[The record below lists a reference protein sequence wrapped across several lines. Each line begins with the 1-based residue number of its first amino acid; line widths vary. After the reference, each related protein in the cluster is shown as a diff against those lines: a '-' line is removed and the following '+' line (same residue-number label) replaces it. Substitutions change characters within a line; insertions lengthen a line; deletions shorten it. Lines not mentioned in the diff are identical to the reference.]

1 MLWLF
6 LPFVVVLSGVVA
18 YAADTIARKAGR
30 KHIRLFGLRPK
41 TTALLVAVASGMAIS
56 AASLAAFLLLN
67 RNAVATIAEADQL
80 RPRIEAL
87 RKEVGAVQG
96 ELKSVQGERD
106 QAQRE
111 ADRSAGLQAQAEG
124 KLATVRTQLA
134 ATSAAEKT
142 LRAET
147 KTLQGQ
153 VDEQTAGLKTLE
165 ARAAENRAKL
175 QKSEQALK
183 ASQTRAQTLDSQ
195 VVELNTRVAL
205 AEQEAQSAQE
215 RADTAQA
222 GAQTQQGKAVAAQA
236 SAKAAQGRALAAQA
250 TVRQQV
256 QAAQASAQKQVGAA
270 QASVQ
275 QAKQSAAAQISAA
288 GKQVTD
294 LRTQVAGLEQSRQQA
309 ANTLTVALAAA
320 AAARQQQQAAQQARD
335 TLAAQRD
342 QLTAQRTA
350 LTAQRDA
357 LTVQRDKLVADGVR
371 LASERDQAA
380 RERTQATADRNKVR
394 TDLGTLQQQ
403 QQQLRASNDE
413 LKNSNDSLARALADA
428 RASLGRLQDENLSSR
443 TELSASRNT
452 DLAYPKNELVY
463 AAVVPGVR
471 NLDGFLK
478 DAAGAAQARGAKAMA
493 SSASARL
500 SGNARTALE
509 TKLRGLNVSTFVQC
523 RAAQNAAVGF
533 PVDLSCDARPNAVL
547 YRGGE
552 VIRRGTV
559 TLGGDPRAMQDQISD
574 LVKDAVTDITT
585 RGVPSEYILN
595 KGLDVSELV
604 TLIDRLSKRTG
615 STAVVGVAARDDV
628 RPSMRVDLYPVLP

>member
-67 RNAVATIAEADQL
+67 RNAVSTIAEADQL

-96 ELKSVQGERD
+96 ELKSAQAERD

-111 ADRSAGLQAQAEG
+111 ADKSAKLQAGAEE
-124 KLATVRTQLA
+124 KLAAIRTQLE
-134 ATSAAEKT
+134 TTRAAEKT
-142 LRAET
+142 LKAET

-153 VDEQTAGLKTLE
+153 VDEQTANLKTLE
-165 ARAAENRAKL
+165 VRAAENRVKL

-183 ASQTRAQTLDSQ
+183 ASQARAQTLDSQ

-222 GAQTQQGKAVAAQA
+222 TAQTQQDKA
-236 SAKAAQGRALAAQA
+236 LTAQA
-250 TVRQQV
+250 TAKAEQERALVAQATARKQV
-256 QAAQASAQKQVGAA
+256 QVA

-294 LRTQVAGLEQSRQQA
+294 LKTQVAGLEQSRQQA
-309 ANTLTVALAAA
+309 ANALTVAVAAA
-320 AAARQQQQAAQQARD
+320 AAAKQQQQVAQQARD

-342 QLTAQRTA
+342 QLTAQRNA

-357 LTVQRDKLVADGVR
+357 LTTQRDELTAQRDKLVADGVR
-371 LASERDQAA
+371 LARERDQAA
-380 RERTQATADRNKVR
+380 KERTQATADRDKVR
-394 TDLGTLQQQ
+394 KDLGTLQQQ

-471 NLDGFLK
+471 NLDEFLK
-478 DAAGAAQARGAKAMA
+478 DAAGAAQARGAKATA
-493 SSASARL
+493 SAPSARL
-500 SGNARTALE
+500 SGTARTALE

-533 PVDLSCDARPNAVL
+533 PVDLSCDARPNTVL

-552 VIRRGTV
+552 VIRRGSI
-559 TLGGDPRAMQDQISD
+559 TLGSDPRAMQDQISD